1 MLETRGIPLSV
12 NNEEWV
18 YGTPKKFIPEWPLSP
33 VELWDWWSNFYSK
46 CHSRKCSTTAEFLQ
60 ARIWPKELNSNTKE
74 YQSKRAKRRNRW
86 RKRNV

>member
-18 YGTPKKFIPEWPLSP
+18 YGTPKKFIPGWPLST
-33 VELWDWWSNFYSK
+33 VDTWDWWNNFYSN
-46 CHSRKCSTTAEFLQ
+46 RKKHQ
-60 ARIWPKELNSNTKE
+60 G
-74 YQSKRAKRRNRW
+74 KRAKRRNRW